1 MKRRLLAAA
10 VLMSAWSAHSQVGI
24 GTLTPNSSSQLDV
37 VANDKGVLLPRV
49 SLTSTTDSTT
59 VPVTVGE
66 SSTENSLLVFNT
78 NTQNDV
84 TPGYYYWY
92 VDKWMRIVNED
103 EIIALDKNTT
113 NQGFSVEDGLL
124 ILTDSEGNFISIPLT
139 EINIPTTIV
148 QNPDGTYTYTNEHGQ
163 SITIDAT
170 NNIINNIENI
180 LNNTEVLNEL
190 ITVLGDTYVGGNVY
204 YDGDTFTY
212 IDESGDTHEITI
224 DVVGDVVTNIQNQGD
239 IYSEILNILEQESD
253 TFVDNQDGTF
263 THTTVD
269 GEVITFDA
277 NTLSF
282 EQNTDG
288 SYTFTNANGE
298 TITVDVVGDVVTNI
312 QNQGDIYSEILN
324 ILEQESDTFVDNQD
338 GTFTHTTVDGEVI
351 TFDANTLSFEQN
363 TDGSYTFTNANGETI
378 TVDVVGDVVTNIQ
391 NQGDIYSE
399 ILNILEQESDTFVDN
414 QDRTFTHTTVDG
426 EVITFDANTLSFEQN
441 TDGSYTFT
449 NANGETIT
457 VDVVGDVV
465 TNIQNQGDIYS
476 EILNILEQESDT
488 FVDNQD
494 GTFTHTTVDGEV
506 ITFDANTLSFEQN
519 TDDSYTFTNA
529 NGETITVDVVGDVVT
544 NIQNQGD
551 IYSEI
556 INILE
561 QESDTFVDNNDGTF
575 THTTVDGEVITF
587 DANTLSFEQNTDG
600 SYTFTN
606 ANGETI
612 TVDVVGD
619 VVTNIQNQGDIYSE
633 ILNILEQESDT
644 FVDNQDGTFT
654 HTTVDGEV
662 ITFDANTLSF
672 EQNTDGSYTF
682 TNANGET
689 ITIDVVGDVVTNIT
703 NNGAIYTEIIN
714 IIDKKSDVLVGNED
728 DGSFTHTSVDGEVV
742 TIDIVSKD
750 PGNEITVGTDGGAY
764 YKKAINDLVS
774 IDNNHTL
781 ADDVNTVIID
791 TAVNPV
797 TITIPAAA
805 AANDGRKIVLRKTN
819 GGGQLVT
826 ISETVQD
833 GAMSFTQ
840 FNTQATITIQSDG
853 TNWHRVY

>member
-414 QDRTFTHTTVDG
+414 QDGTFTHTTVDG

-457 VDVVGDVV
+457 IDVVGDVV

-519 TDDSYTFTNA
+519 TDGSYTFTNA
-529 NGETITVDVVGDVVT
+529 NGETITVDAVGDVVT

-561 QESDTFVDNNDGTF
+561 QESDTFVDNQDGTFTHTTVDGEVITFDANTLSFEQNTDGSYTFINANGETITVDAVGDVVTNIQNQGDIYSEILNILEQESDTFVDNQDGTF

-612 TVDVVGD
+612 TIDVVGD

-689 ITIDVVGDVVTNIT
+689 ITIDVVGDVVTNIQ
-703 NNGAIYTEIIN
+703 NQGDIYSEILN
-714 IIDKKSDVLVGNED
+714 ILEQESDTFVDNQ
-728 DGSFTHTSVDGEVV
+728 DGTFTHTTVDGEV
-742 TIDIVSKD
+742 
-750 PGNEITVGTDGGAY
+750 ITFDA
-764 YKKAINDLVS
+764 N
-774 IDNNHTL
+774 TL
-781 ADDVNTVIID
+781 
-791 TAVNPV
+791 
-797 TITIPAAA
+797 
-805 AANDGRKIVLRKTN
+805 
-819 GGGQLVT
+819 
-826 ISETVQD
+826 
-833 GAMSFTQ
+833 SF
-840 FNTQATITIQSDG
+840 
-853 TNWHRVY
+853 